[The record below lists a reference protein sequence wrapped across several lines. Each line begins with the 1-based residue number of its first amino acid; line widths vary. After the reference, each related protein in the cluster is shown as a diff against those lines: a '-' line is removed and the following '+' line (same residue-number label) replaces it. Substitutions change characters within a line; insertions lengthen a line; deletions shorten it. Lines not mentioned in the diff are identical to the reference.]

1 MLGIN
6 DRYEFQFL
14 ASRRGG
20 GGCHTRHGER
30 IYFLGP
36 WVCAEAL
43 PGGLITHCEPGARGA
58 VRGALATPTTLRQL
72 CNPSWGCGMS
82 L

>member
-20 GGCHTRHGER
+20 GGGSYHTRHGER
-30 IYFLGP
+30 IHFLGP

-43 PGGLITHCEPGARGA
+43 PGGLITHREPGARGG
-58 VRGALATPTTLRQL
+58 VRGAFYHTHYAPTVV
-72 CNPSWGCGMS
+72 
-82 L
+82 